1 MAKLLH
7 ADGLGN
13 EGLSIVSFAERHG
26 LSVAYIQKL
35 CRTGKIFGARLHVKT
50 RQWWIYP
57 PAKLLCSPRNKQ
69 GNTSNLMTST
79 LRDVKQ
85 V

>member
-1 MAKLLH
+1 MSKLLH
-7 ADGLGN
+7 EDGLGG

-26 LSVAYIQKL
+26 LSIAYVQKL

-57 PAKLLCSPRNKQ
+57 PAKLLCSTRKKQ
-69 GNTSNLMTST
+69 GNTSTPMTST
-79 LRDVKQ
+79 LLDAKQ